1 VYGKVR
7 TVPLENVPTGL
18 VRLAERCAHLV
29 VNGLY
34 GLHIQEAGGRFLV
47 MEINDNPNIDRGF
60 EDKVLGEE
68 LYRILMR
75 TFRDRLENRGLGGGG
90 A

>member
-1 VYGKVR
+1 
-7 TVPLENVPTGL
+7 
-18 VRLAERCAHLV
+18 
-29 VNGLY
+29 
-34 GLHIQEAGGRFLV
+34 
-47 MEINDNPNIDRGF
+47 MEINHNPNIDRGF

-75 TFRDRLENRGLGGGG
+75 TFLDRLENRGLPGGG